1 MGALR
6 SRVHDR
12 WGHLGDG
19 APHLVFF
26 LHDEVVLQAP
36 REAAAE
42 VAEIVTEAAAEAGRL
57 LFGSAPVRF
66 PLTVAVVDDYSQAK

>member
-1 MGALR
+1 
-6 SRVHDR
+6 VEEE
-12 WGHLGDG
+12 
-19 APHLVFF
+19 
-26 LHDEVVLQAP
+26 DEVVLQAP

-66 PLTVAVVDDYSQAK
+66 PLRVAVVDDYSQAK